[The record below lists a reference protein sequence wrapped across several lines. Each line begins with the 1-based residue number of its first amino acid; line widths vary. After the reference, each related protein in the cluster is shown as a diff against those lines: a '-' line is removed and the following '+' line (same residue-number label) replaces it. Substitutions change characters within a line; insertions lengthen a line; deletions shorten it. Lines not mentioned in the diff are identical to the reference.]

1 MSETDAPTLETA
13 ETAETAEPE
22 TEPTKP
28 KPTETVD
35 FWKQKAREQEKRA
48 KDNAEAAKRLTEL
61 EEAQKTEAQRLTE
74 RADAEF
80 ERAQVAEAKLLRY
93 QVASEAGVPANAL
106 KFLTGTTR
114 EEIEV
119 SAKDVL
125 ELIGDA
131 GKPRAPKPDPNQ
143 GRTPSEATSP
153 ATEFASFIQQQLSN
167 Q

>member
-1 MSETDAPTLETA
+1 MSETDAPTAVPA
-13 ETAETAEPE
+13 ETADTEA
-22 TEPTKP
+22 EPTKP

-80 ERAQVAEAKLLRY
+80 ARAQAAEAKLLRY
-93 QVASEAGVPANAL
+93 EVAAEVGVPAKAL
-106 KFLTGTTR
+106 KLLTGTSR
-114 EEIEV
+114 EEIEA

-143 GRTPSEATSP
+143 GRTTSEASSP
-153 ATEFASFIQQQLSN
+153 ANEFASILRQQLN
-167 Q
+167 NT

>member
-1 MSETDAPTLETA
+1 MSDTDNADVT
-13 ETAETAEPE
+13 E
-22 TEPTKP
+22 TE
-28 KPTETVD
+28 TEAAPHETNDQLPADHPLV
-35 FWKQKAREQEKRA
+35 KALAAQKSEIKELKAKARKL
-48 KDNAEAAKRLTEL
+48 DEL
-61 EEAQKTEAQRLTE
+61 EEATKTETQRLAE

-80 ERAQVAEAKLLRY
+80 NRAQQAETELLRY
-93 QVASEAGVPANAL
+93 KVATDPKFNIPPNAM

-114 EEIEV
+114 EEIEA

-143 GRTPSEATSP
+143 GRTSPTSAVSP
-153 ATEFASFIQQQLSN
+153 ATEFASLIQQQLNS